1 MRLIDLIAHLE
12 PLQFEGKEDQEI
24 TGIAFHS
31 KEVKAGY
38 IFVCIAGMKTDG
50 HIYINEAVKRGA
62 RAIVVE
68 KWQDLPNGVSQ
79 VAVANTRIA
88 LAGLSRIFFND
99 PTSKLKLIGV
109 TGTNGKTTTTM
120 FIESIFTA
128 AGLTTGILGTIE
140 YKTKNKQLPV
150 ERTTPE
156 SYDLQSMFSQMVK
169 SGVEVAAMEVSSHA
183 VDLHRI
189 DGCKFDAL
197 VFTNLSQDHLDYHGS
212 LQNYF
217 EAKQKL
223 FLDYAGE
230 ECAFIININ
239 DIYGKIIADI
249 PNPKKILFG
258 FNESAQ
264 VKAQAIRLGNRE
276 SRFTLELDSGS
287 IEIDLKLL
295 GLFNIYNAL
304 AAVSVGLSFGLSL
317 EVIKNGLEAVENVPG
332 RFESIDG
339 GQKFSVIVDYAHT
352 PDGLE
357 KALVAAREITKGK
370 LIVVFGC
377 GGDRDRKKRP
387 LMGKVAGTLSDYSI
401 ITSDNPRSEQPSAI
415 IAEIERGLKKVTSD
429 YCINIDRRE
438 AIYKAIAI
446 AQENDCIVLAGK
458 GHETYQEFKDQ
469 TIPFDDRTIAKE
481 ALKEHAKC
489 SQ

>member
-1 MRLIDLIAHLE
+1 
-12 PLQFEGKEDQEI
+12 
-24 TGIAFHS
+24 
-31 KEVKAGY
+31 
-38 IFVCIAGMKTDG
+38 
-50 HIYINEAVKRGA
+50 
-62 RAIVVE
+62 
-68 KWQDLPNGVSQ
+68 
-79 VAVANTRIA
+79 
-88 LAGLSRIFFND
+88 
-99 PTSKLKLIGV
+99 
-109 TGTNGKTTTTM
+109 
-120 FIESIFTA
+120 
-128 AGLTTGILGTIE
+128 
-140 YKTKNKQLPV
+140 
-150 ERTTPE
+150 
-156 SYDLQSMFSQMVK
+156 
-169 SGVEVAAMEVSSHA
+169 
-183 VDLHRI
+183 
-189 DGCKFDAL
+189 L

-258 FNESAQ
+258 LNESAQ
-264 VKAQAIRLGNRE
+264 VKAQDIRLGDRE

-415 IAEIERGLKKVTSD
+415 IAEIERGLKEVTSD